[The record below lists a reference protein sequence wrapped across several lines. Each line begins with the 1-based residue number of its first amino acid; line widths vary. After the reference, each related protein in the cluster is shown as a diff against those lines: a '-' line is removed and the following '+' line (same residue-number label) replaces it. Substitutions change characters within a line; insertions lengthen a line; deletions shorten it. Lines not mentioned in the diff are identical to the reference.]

1 MGSFGEFFSNIEV
14 FIFFSRGVQSLRQRY
29 VARFFYRAWRKE
41 RKYICSRSDEQ
52 TNRESKYINDK
63 FEYIR

>member
-14 FIFFSRGVQSLRQRY
+14 FIFSRGVQSLRQRY
-29 VARFFYRAWRKE
+29 VAGFFYRAWRKE

-52 TNRESKYINDK
+52 TNGESKYMNDK